1 MYTLL
6 SFATFN
12 ILLYHTDV
20 LILILYEFCLDIF
33 HSERL
38 TIVVTH
44 FDKFFDSKK
53 GQISKTDI
61 KHIVA
66 KTIQDVIDVEVSE
79 NIIFPVAGKWA
90 CLVSE

>member
-1 MYTLL
+1 MLL
-6 SFATFN
+6 SIYFV
-12 ILLYHTDV
+12 YHTDV
-20 LILILYEFCLDIF
+20 LILILYEFFLDIF

-53 GQISKTDI
+53 GQISKENI
-61 KHIVA
+61 KLIVA
-66 KTIQDVIDVEVSE
+66 KTIEEVIHVEVSQ

-90 CLVSE
+90 CLVSESYYI